1 MTGNRIRDSKRNPFF
16 QVKVKDG
23 KYSTENQVSY
33 YGKKLPDDTF
43 SFDVSNQ
50 KVQANLDEFGTIRH
64 ITFFHGNYL
73 MESKP
78 GVWVAKDFVQE
89 HQLSVSVKWNG
100 QTEKLCEHTKYV
112 EMDLAENLFPR
123 CRHYFPWGE
132 VTILATAPITA
143 KGERLSC
150 LLYEVTVKNT
160 GREAAEMTVC
170 LPALYEKKY
179 SDTRNVLMITA
190 ESGTYQDVS
199 FTLQP
204 MEQKRVSLLF
214 GDPNRY
220 QDIEMFLSKDTDF
233 WMEQTLQY
241 FRSLTGEL
249 KMEEDAMAGMLL
261 QRAYQQAFGAF
272 AMSGENEILGSNW
285 GTYPVT
291 PHVWN
296 KDMYYSSLPFTLTEP
311 ELCKKCILWFAKYG
325 IKYKGTKFEGGVF
338 HSLSNSL
345 SVIMLSGAY
354 YEYFGEKEFF
364 QQHPKLYKKMKE
376 ILQTVLESREENEP
390 YLYRTTWISDA
401 YALGKYHTGT
411 NLCMYRSFMALARIA
426 EEVFGEKSYAEMLRS
441 EAGKTRKDIERYMT
455 AKGLFGT
462 QYLEGISGIAEEKKE
477 CDSAEKYQ
485 KEMLDQGLQFI
496 TDVNHDGEI
505 CLRMHDGEESDTT
518 LMKYYKYQ
526 SEEQDTLKQYG
537 QFTGSRENPTYSELS
552 RGIKWGN
559 QSGATFPGYISI
571 LNGAAEKESWS
582 GDEGRFRE
590 LERLTDLDGSWW
602 WWPYKIGAQTG
613 DVVRMNSCGKCG
625 WGAGIFFILFITEF
639 LGIEYD
645 APKAVFRIHP
655 KRFIGGFC
663 WKNMRIGNARFDI
676 SVRYEHHMAEFS
688 MKNRSTFPVYV
699 EMKKNQKKLIPPNN
713 EEKWSQDY
721 EFIK

>member
-112 EMDLAENLFPR
+112 ETDLAENLFPR

-143 KGERLSC
+143 KGKRLSC

-249 KMEEDAMAGMLL
+249 KMESIPAG
-261 QRAYQQAFGAF
+261 
-272 AMSGENEILGSNW
+272 
-285 GTYPVT
+285 
-291 PHVWN
+291 VWCVCN
-296 KDMYYSSLPFTLTEP
+296 
-311 ELCKKCILWFAKYG
+311 
-325 IKYKGTKFEGGVF
+325 VR
-338 HSLSNSL
+338 
-345 SVIMLSGAY
+345 
-354 YEYFGEKEFF
+354 
-364 QQHPKLYKKMKE
+364 
-376 ILQTVLESREENEP
+376 RE
-390 YLYRTTWISDA
+390 
-401 YALGKYHTGT
+401 
-411 NLCMYRSFMALARIA
+411 
-426 EEVFGEKSYAEMLRS
+426 
-441 EAGKTRKDIERYMT
+441 
-455 AKGLFGT
+455 
-462 QYLEGISGIAEEKKE
+462 
-477 CDSAEKYQ
+477 
-485 KEMLDQGLQFI
+485 
-496 TDVNHDGEI
+496 
-505 CLRMHDGEESDTT
+505 
-518 LMKYYKYQ
+518 
-526 SEEQDTLKQYG
+526 
-537 QFTGSRENPTYSELS
+537 
-552 RGIKWGN
+552 
-559 QSGATFPGYISI
+559 
-571 LNGAAEKESWS
+571 
-582 GDEGRFRE
+582 
-590 LERLTDLDGSWW
+590 
-602 WWPYKIGAQTG
+602 
-613 DVVRMNSCGKCG
+613 
-625 WGAGIFFILFITEF
+625 
-639 LGIEYD
+639 
-645 APKAVFRIHP
+645 
-655 KRFIGGFC
+655 
-663 WKNMRIGNARFDI
+663 
-676 SVRYEHHMAEFS
+676 
-688 MKNRSTFPVYV
+688 
-699 EMKKNQKKLIPPNN
+699 
-713 EEKWSQDY
+713 
-721 EFIK
+721 